1 MYIMDLLYFDTKID
15 KSVIFQDK
23 HSLGE
28 NLNTVNFQLSRYVY
42 NIIDLSIKF
51 SF

>member
-1 MYIMDLLYFDTKID
+1 MYIMDLLYFDTK
-15 KSVIFQDK
+15 KDK

-51 SF
+51 